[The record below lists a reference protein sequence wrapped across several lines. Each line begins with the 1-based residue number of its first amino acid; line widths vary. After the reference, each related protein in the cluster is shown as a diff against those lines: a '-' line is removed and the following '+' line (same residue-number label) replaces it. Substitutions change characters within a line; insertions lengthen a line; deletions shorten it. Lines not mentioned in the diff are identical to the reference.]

1 MRILKSRGRL
11 CRLAAQLFITV
22 AATSMLAACSNSIE
36 RFSNAY
42 NNPSDTDPVYTAS
55 VPQKIRK
62 PVYQRPTYQA
72 ASAEETIIESPVAK
86 APLPVQQP
94 SYDYEQSYKKTY
106 KQPVYATAKPR
117 VKLNQLPP
125 PEEEVAIV
133 EEPVDAP
140 GAKKLPFKVKSASLD
155 EDDQPVITVK
165 KKKRV
170 IVQAEDTNEEPVAVK
185 SKSKSKSG
193 LHTVGS
199 GETLYSLGRA
209 YGISPFVIADANGLS
224 HDQNLRLGQQVKIP
238 GARKI
243 MASVEPEISDEA
255 PEETPVAPK
264 LKLKKKAPLSLAEE
278 EQVIDDTEQQAVVKP
293 KTAEK
298 SQDQIAA
305 TPATATGMSL
315 RWPVKGKIISGF
327 GPKANG
333 LKNEGINIAVPEG
346 TSIRAADGGVVAY
359 AGSELKGYGN
369 LVLIRHAGGY
379 VTAYAHAK
387 ELLVKRG
394 DTVKRGDIIAKAGQT
409 GAVSSPQLHFEVRK
423 GATALDPIKNLASA
437 TAMN

>member
-1 MRILKSRGRL
+1 MRIPRSRGRL
-11 CRLAAQLFITV
+11 CRMAAQLFITV

-55 VPQKIRK
+55 VPQKVQK
-62 PVYQRPTYQA
+62 PAYQRPTYQA
-72 ASAEETIIESPVAK
+72 ASADETIIESPVAK
-86 APLPVQQP
+86 APLPMQQP

-106 KQPVYATAKPR
+106 KQPAYAATRPR

-125 PEEEVAIV
+125 PEEEVALV
-133 EEPVDAP
+133 EESVDEPV
-140 GAKKLPFKVKSASLD
+140 AKKLPFKVKSSSSG
-155 EDDQPVITVK
+155 ENEQPILK
-165 KKKRV
+165 LKKRKI
-170 IVQAEDTNEEPVAVK
+170 IVADAEEPVVVK
-185 SKSKSKSG
+185 SKSRGG

-199 GETLYSLGRA
+199 GETLYSLGRT

-224 HDQNLRLGQQVKIP
+224 HDQTLRLGQQVKIP

-243 MASVEPEISDEA
+243 MAAAEPETTDA
-255 PEETPVAPK
+255 VQEETPVAPK
-264 LKLKKKAPLSLAEE
+264 LKLKKKAPLSLAED
-278 EQVIDDTEQQAVVKP
+278 EQVTDDTDQQVATDEPVVKP
-293 KTAEK
+293 KAIEK
-298 SQDQIAA
+298 SQEQIAETP
-305 TPATATGMSL
+305 TPASGMSL

-423 GATALDPIKNLASA
+423 GATALDPIKNLASV